1 LSPVAA
7 PCEIE
12 LLDLDL
18 DPGEVLASPDH
29 ERAQVAAKRSRAV
42 RFTPEPMAAVD
53 PSSSVEVATTAA
65 EPEPAPDGPVSAQ
78 PVSMPGVSAS
88 SGEPEGAAAAS
99 EGTTRFDPRP
109 GIMAF
114 AGFGL
119 VPEKLSEMPAY
130 TLHVLA
136 RRRVL
141 RAGLEVA
148 RARRPQDVEL
158 YQAALTAADR
168 VAYRKGLMLLAV
180 MASAVIGVIAAL
192 LGLLVF

>member
-1 LSPVAA
+1 
-7 PCEIE
+7 
-12 LLDLDL
+12 
-18 DPGEVLASPDH
+18 
-29 ERAQVAAKRSRAV
+29 
-42 RFTPEPMAAVD
+42 MAAVD
-53 PSSSVEVATTAA
+53 PSSLDVEVATTLD
-65 EPEPAPDGPVSAQ
+65 ERPPEPVPDGPGSAQ
-78 PVSMPGVSAS
+78 PGSLPGTSTSSAEPDGPAAAS
-88 SGEPEGAAAAS
+88 SGTP
-99 EGTTRFDPRP
+99 RFDPRP

-130 TLHVLA
+130 ALHVLA

-158 YQAALTAADR
+158 YQAAITAADR
-168 VAYRKGLMLLAV
+168 VAFHKGLMLLAV

-192 LGLLVF
+192 FGLLVL